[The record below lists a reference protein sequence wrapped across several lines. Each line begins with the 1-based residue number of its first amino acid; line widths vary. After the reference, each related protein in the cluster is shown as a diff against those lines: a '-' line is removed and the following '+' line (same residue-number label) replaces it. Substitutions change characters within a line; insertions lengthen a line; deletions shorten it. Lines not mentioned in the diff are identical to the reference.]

1 MMTYNENSCDF
12 FSTNEAFYF
21 DKEKGQLLQ
30 VQLVETVFERD
41 SKSLETVHAITS
53 ARVVNSG
60 EMITIDDEREV
71 YASRLDFEKGKRL
84 TSTKDNPFKGLIASY
99 GSDVFWAF
107 QHGCPVSQKV
117 SDIKVVK
124 YEYDY
129 YRFTSD
135 ELPDREHIYQTKEEC
150 LSHNE
155 YEIVDENGSRTIK
168 GCNALIQLTSEQEEL
183 VKQFEQLCRKMQDE
197 GILLASNCCEA
208 FRAYNV
214 RDCQDYE
221 FYFTNEAS
229 EDFEQCD
236 RDCGRYVNA
245 QNIYESG
252 DDFELYIK
260 RK

>member
-1 MMTYNENSCDF
+1 MMTYNENSCEI
-12 FSTNEAFYF
+12 FSTNEAFFF
-21 DKEKGQLLQ
+21 DEEKAQLLQ
-30 VQLVETVFERD
+30 VLLVETHFIRD
-41 SKSLETVHAITS
+41 SKSLGTVHARTY
-53 ARVVNSG
+53 AKVVDSDKII
-60 EMITIDDEREV
+60 EIEESEV

-84 TSTKDNPFKGLIASY
+84 ACSTNNPFKCLAASY
-99 GSDVFWAF
+99 GSDVFWTF

-124 YEYDY
+124 YDYDY
-129 YRFTSD
+129 DRFTST
-135 ELPDREHIYQTKEEC
+135 ELPDREHIYPTKEEC
-150 LSHNE
+150 LSYNE
-155 YEIVDENGSRTIK
+155 YEIVDEEGTRTIK
-168 GCNALIQLTSEQEEL
+168 GCNALIQLTREQEEL
-183 VKQFEQLCRKMQDE
+183 VKQFEQLCKKMQDE

-236 RDCGRYVNA
+236 RDCGRYVNVH
-245 QNIYESG
+245 NIYESG

>member
-1 MMTYNENSCDF
+1 MRMYSDAKGFTMIDGTLTEVTLKKLIVTRQSVEDEEYEVTTIFQGPDGKEHGSQIPIQMYSSVEDYEKEQKACYEVCSSPFYIRPNG
-12 FSTNEAFYF
+12 FSGIDEAWIFVDGEPATIDLRPLRVDY
-21 DKEKGQLLQ
+21 DYEQREWLLQ
-30 VQLVETVFERD
+30 GIPQTNIFR
-41 SKSLETVHAITS
+41 
-53 ARVVNSG
+53 
-60 EMITIDDEREV
+60 
-71 YASRLDFEKGKRL
+71 
-84 TSTKDNPFKGLIASY
+84 
-99 GSDVFWAF
+99 
-107 QHGCPVSQKV
+107 
-117 SDIKVVK
+117 
-124 YEYDY
+124 
-129 YRFTSD
+129 
-135 ELPDREHIYQTKEEC
+135 TKEEC
-150 LSHNE
+150 LSFNE

>member
-1 MMTYNENSCDF
+1 MMTYNENSCEI
-12 FSTNEAFYF
+12 FSTNEAFFF
-21 DKEKGQLLQ
+21 DKENGQLLQ
-30 VQLVETVFERD
+30 VQLIETVFERD
-41 SKSLETVHAITS
+41 SKSSETVHAITS
-53 ARVVNSG
+53 AKVVTG
-60 EMITIDDEREV
+60 DEIIVIDESEV
-71 YASRLDFEKGKRL
+71 YASRLDFERGKHIACDRR
-84 TSTKDNPFKGLIASY
+84 SPFKKLTDSY
-99 GSDVFWAF
+99 ESDVFWTF

-124 YEYDY
+124 YDY
-129 YRFTSD
+129 EHDRFTCD
-135 ELPDREHIYQTKEEC
+135 EIPDREHIYQTKEEC
-150 LSHNE
+150 LSYNE
-155 YEIVDENGSRTIK
+155 YKIVDENGSRTIK

-183 VKQFEQLCRKMQDE
+183 VKQFEQLCKKMQDE

-252 DDFELYIK
+252 DDFEFYIK

>member
-1 MMTYNENSCDF
+1 MMTYNENSCEI
-12 FSTNEAFYF
+12 FSTNEAFFF
-21 DKEKGQLLQ
+21 DEEKAQLLQ
-30 VQLVETVFERD
+30 VLLVETVFERD
-41 SKSLETVHAITS
+41 SKSSENVHARTY
-53 ARVVNSG
+53 AKVVDSDKIV
-60 EMITIDDEREV
+60 EIDECDV
-71 YASRLDFEKGKRL
+71 YKSRLDFEHDNHAESRIC
-84 TSTKDNPFKGLIASY
+84 NPFKKLTELFA
-99 GSDVFWAF
+99 SDVFWTF
-107 QHGCPVSQKV
+107 QNGCPVKQNV
-117 SDIKVVK
+117 QDIRVVRYDYSK
-124 YEYDY
+124 YE
-129 YRFTSD
+129 FASD
-135 ELPDREHIYQTKEEC
+135 EFPEHVYKTKEEC
-150 LSHNE
+150 LSYNE
-155 YEIVDENGSRTIK
+155 YEFVDEEGTRTIK
-168 GCNALIQLTSEQEEL
+168 GCNKLLQLTDKQKEL
-183 VKQFEQLCRKMQDE
+183 VEQFEQLCKKMADE

>member
-1 MMTYNENSCDF
+1 MMTYNENSCEI
-12 FSTNEAFYF
+12 FSTNEAFFF
-21 DKEKGQLLQ
+21 DKENGQLLQ
-30 VQLVETVFERD
+30 VKLVETVFERD
-41 SKSLETVHAITS
+41 SKSSETVHAITS

-60 EMITIDDEREV
+60 ELITIDESEV
-71 YASRLDFEKGKRL
+71 YASRIDFEKGKHL
-84 TSTKDNPFKGLIASY
+84 ACNTCNPFKCLAASY
-99 GSDVFWAF
+99 GSDVVWTF

-124 YEYDY
+124 YDYDY
-129 YRFTSD
+129 DRFTIT

-150 LSHNE
+150 LSYNE
-155 YEIVDENGSRTIK
+155 YEIVDEEGTRTIK
-168 GCNALIQLTSEQEEL
+168 GCNALIQLTDKQKEL
-183 VKQFEQLCRKMQDE
+183 VEQFEQLCKKMADE

-214 RDCQDYE
+214 KDCADYG
-221 FYFTNEAS
+221 FYFTYEAS

-236 RDCGRYVNA
+236 RDCGQYVNA
-245 QNIYESG
+245 RNIYERG

>member
-1 MMTYNENSCDF
+1 MMTYDENSCEI
-12 FSTNEAFYF
+12 FSTNEAFFF
-21 DKEKGQLLQ
+21 DKENGQLLQ

-41 SKSLETVHAITS
+41 SKSSETVYATTS
-53 ARVVNSG
+53 AKVVNSG
-60 EMITIDDEREV
+60 ELITIDETEV

-84 TSTKDNPFKGLIASY
+84 ACSTNNPFKCLAASY
-99 GSDVFWAF
+99 GSDVFWTF

-124 YEYDY
+124 YDYDY
-129 YRFTSD
+129 DRFTST
-135 ELPDREHIYQTKEEC
+135 ELPDREHIYPTKEEC
-150 LSHNE
+150 LSYNE
-155 YEIVDENGSRTIK
+155 YEIVDEEGTRTIK
-168 GCNALIQLTSEQEEL
+168 GCNALLQLTDKQKEL
-183 VKQFEQLCRKMQDE
+183 VEQFEQLCKKMDDE

-214 RDCQDYE
+214 KDCADYE